1 MCVAGNLIYV
11 YDGSFEGMLCCI
23 FEAFVRKE
31 RPVQIC
37 AQSALQPSLFEV
49 LPIETQQDK
58 ALRVL
63 HGLEEKVSPLAA
75 ATVRDLFL
83 SGQQGK
89 ALLALDF
96 TRLAFERGRV
106 VTTMLGNEV
115 VAAAAG
121 AVRKLYNEAH
131 MYKGLI
137 RFSDVGQSMV
147 AEIEPKNFV
156 LPLIAPHF
164 CSRFRNETFLIYD
177 KTNHAALIW
186 QQHTAKLVPVDALT
200 LPPPTGEE
208 QVVRRLWKRFYDT
221 IAIEARRNPVC
232 QRTHMPKRYWACL
245 TEMQADLDTLSEAEQ
260 TPPLL
265 APGVGAE
272 PYSALQPQPV

>member
-49 LPIETQQDK
+49 LPIETQPDK

-83 SGQQGK
+83 SGQQDK

-96 TRLAFERGRV
+96 TRLAFERGTV
-106 VTTMLGNEV
+106 VTTMLATRWLPRRRGRC
-115 VAAAAG
+115 ASCTTKRICTRGSSAFQMWGRAWW
-121 AVRKLYNEAH
+121 RK
-131 MYKGLI
+131 
-137 RFSDVGQSMV
+137 
-147 AEIEPKNFV
+147 
-156 LPLIAPHF
+156 
-164 CSRFRNETFLIYD
+164 
-177 KTNHAALIW
+177 
-186 QQHTAKLVPVDALT
+186 
-200 LPPPTGEE
+200 
-208 QVVRRLWKRFYDT
+208 
-221 IAIEARRNPVC
+221 
-232 QRTHMPKRYWACL
+232 
-245 TEMQADLDTLSEAEQ
+245 
-260 TPPLL
+260 
-265 APGVGAE
+265 
-272 PYSALQPQPV
+272 

>member
-1 MCVAGNLIYV
+1 M
-11 YDGSFEGMLCCI
+11 
-23 FEAFVRKE
+23 
-31 RPVQIC
+31 
-37 AQSALQPSLFEV
+37 
-49 LPIETQQDK
+49 
-58 ALRVL
+58 
-63 HGLEEKVSPLAA
+63 
-75 ATVRDLFL
+75 
-83 SGQQGK
+83 
-89 ALLALDF
+89 
-96 TRLAFERGRV
+96 
-106 VTTMLGNEV
+106 
-115 VAAAAG
+115 
-121 AVRKLYNEAH
+121 RKLYNEAH

-137 RFSDVGQSMV
+137 RFSDVGQGMV

-200 LPPPTGEE
+200 LPPPTSEE

-245 TEMQADLDTLSEAEQ
+245 TEMQADLDTLAAADQ
-260 TPPLL
+260 PPPLL
-265 APGVGAE
+265 PPGTAE
-272 PYSALQPQPV
+272 YGALQPQPV